1 MRDTP
6 DMLAEVSGLR
16 VEAPAGA
23 VLDGV
28 GLTVFPGEL
37 LGVVGES
44 GSGKT
49 TLALALLGA
58 SPPGTRITGGRVTVA
73 EAAMLQGTEA
83 QRRRLRGDLVAYVP
97 QDSALALN
105 PAMRI
110 GDQIAEVARAHPG
123 PTPPDELG
131 IRAMQ
136 RAGLPSER
144 PFLRRWPH
152 QISGGQ
158 QQRVTLAQALVNEP
172 RLLVLDE
179 PTTGLDAD
187 TRSALLAQLRQ
198 LREDTGCGMVY
209 ITHDIAAVTTIA
221 DRLAVL
227 YAGKVVETGPTG
239 ELLKR
244 PRHPYTAALLAAVP
258 APALGRRPVGLPGGV
273 PPVGARQTSGCG
285 FAPRCALAEPG
296 CRGAAPTEVALAERH
311 LVACHRHDVAVTA
324 PPHAEPIPRRREA
337 PDPEAHSV
345 LTVDGLHAVHRG
357 RRHTVVTAAG
367 VSFTLAA
374 GECLALVG
382 SSGSGK
388 STIARCL
395 AGLHRPEAG
404 EIRLG
409 TALLAARARK
419 RSREQRR
426 AIQLVPQNP
435 ADSLDPSRTV
445 GEQVARPATLLRG
458 LSTRDAGAAALDIL
472 DRVRL
477 PAVVAPRLPGELS
490 GGERQRVA
498 IARALVARP
507 ELLICDEITSAL
519 DVSVQ
524 AAVLELLAELQR
536 DLGLAML
543 FISHDL
549 DVVGTVADRGAVLAK
564 GTVNELVAYPKPAP
578 SHSADKRLR
587 RVAGL
592 RPGSRTPTDFGSS
605 G

>member
-1 MRDTP
+1 MP
-6 DMLAEVSGLR
+6 DVLAEVSGLR

-58 SPPGTRITGGRVTVA
+58 SPPGTRVTGGQVTVA
-73 EAAMLQGTEA
+73 GAAMLRGTEA

-97 QDSALALN
+97 QDAALALN

-110 GDQIAEVARAHPG
+110 GDQVTEVARAHPG
-123 PTPPDELG
+123 RTPPDELVA
-131 IRAMQ
+131 RAMR

-144 PFLRRWPH
+144 RYLRRWPH

-187 TRSALLAQLRQ
+187 ARDALLTRLRQ
-198 LREDTGCGMVY
+198 LGEDTGCGMVY

-227 YAGKVVETGPTG
+227 YAGRMVETAPTS
-239 ELLKR
+239 ELLKQ

-258 APALGRRPVGLPGGV
+258 GPALDRRPVGLPGSV
-273 PPVGARQTSGCG
+273 PPVGARETGGCG
-285 FAPRCALAEPG
+285 FAPRCALTEPG
-296 CRGAAPTEVALAERH
+296 CRTTAPTAVALAERH
-311 LVACHRHDVAVTA
+311 LVVCHRHDVVPAT
-324 PPHAEPIPRRREA
+324 PPHTEPLPWRPEA
-337 PDPEAHSV
+337 PGPEAPSV
-345 LTVDGLHAVHRG
+345 VTVDGLHAVHRG
-357 RRHTVVTAAG
+357 PRRHTVVAAAS

-404 EIRLG
+404 KIRLG

-445 GEQVARPATLLRG
+445 GEQVARPAKLLRG
-458 LSTRDAGAAALDIL
+458 LSTRDAGVAALDML

-477 PAVVAPRLPGELS
+477 PSPVATRLPGELS

-543 FISHDL
+543 FISHDRA
-549 DVVGTVADRGAVLAK
+549 VVATVADRIAVLAE
-564 GTVNELVAYPKPAP
+564 GTLSELGA
-578 SHSADKRLR
+578 ADHLPQDAANR
-587 RVAGL
+587 
-592 RPGSRTPTDFGSS
+592 SPTDPSRPTTTR
-605 G
+605 